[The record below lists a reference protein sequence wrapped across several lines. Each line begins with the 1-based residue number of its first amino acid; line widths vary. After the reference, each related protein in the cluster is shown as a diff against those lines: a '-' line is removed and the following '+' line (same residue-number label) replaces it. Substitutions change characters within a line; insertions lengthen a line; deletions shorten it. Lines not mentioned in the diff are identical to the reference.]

1 MTDKLQCPDCGGEGE
16 QRIGSLTIA
25 CRFCMGR
32 GYVGGD
38 YEPAED
44 PAPGELPRPE
54 DIPVWEEPGMDA
66 FPGCKVCL
74 GAGVV
79 VHVGD
84 INAPSKV
91 VESSCPACGGGGG
104 GRGGRAG
111 SPPGF

>member
-1 MTDKLQCPDCGGEGE
+1 MTDKLECPDCGGTGE
-16 QRIGSLTIA
+16 QRFGWLRLA

-32 GYVGGD
+32 GHVGGD

-44 PAPGELPRPE
+44 PAPEDLPRVQDVPMWDE
-54 DIPVWEEPGMDA
+54 VGMDR

-84 INAPSKV
+84 IERPSKV
-91 VESSCPACGGGGG
+91 IESPCPAC
-104 GRGGRAG
+104 RKPDAR
-111 SPPGF
+111 